1 MKSFSIMTNAV
12 DPVRHPSELALYI
25 HIPFCERK
33 CHYCDFTSGP
43 VSAASR
49 QTYLR
54 ALKQEI
60 FSSPWRGS
68 SARTV
73 FFGGGTPSELSISEM
88 LELVRTLGDHFTI
101 HRDAEWTLECNPGTA
116 TDSSYFVR
124 LLEMGFNRISIGVQ
138 SFHDNHLRSL
148 GRIHDAA
155 QARQTYDWIREAGFD
170 NVNIDLLFSLP
181 EQTLAEWKSDLIEV
195 FRLDPE
201 HLSLYGLSIEPGTE
215 FGHRHRRGELSEV
228 DEHRSADMYELTMEM
243 TAQTGYTQYEIS
255 NYARLDRKCLH
266 NLIYWRNEPY
276 LGFGVSAASYLNGL
290 RWRNTENLAA
300 YMDPVSSPIQLSS
313 KELLSP
319 REALGEEIMLRLQ
332 MEEGI
337 SISKLSFRYSLDVAS
352 LFSETLT
359 SLRFHGLVTGGL
371 DQVRLTERGKLL
383 ANEVCLQFL

>member
-1 MKSFSIMTNAV
+1 MKSFSNMSPSVN
-12 DPVRHPSELALYI
+12 PVCHFSELALYI

-43 VSAASR
+43 VSSASR

-54 ALKQEI
+54 ALKHEI
-60 FSSPWRGS
+60 SISPWRES

-88 LELVRTLGDHFTI
+88 LELVETLGDHFTI
-101 HRDAEWTLECNPGTA
+101 HKDAEWTLECNPSTA

-138 SFHDNHLRSL
+138 SFHDDHLRSL
-148 GRIHDAA
+148 GRIHNAA
-155 QARQTYDWIREAGFD
+155 QARQTYNWIREAGFD
-170 NVNIDLLFSLP
+170 NVNIDLIFSLP
-181 EQTLAEWKSDLIEV
+181 EQTLAEWKSDLMEA
-195 FRLDPE
+195 FQLNPE

-215 FGHRHRRGELSEV
+215 FGHRHRRGELSEL
-228 DEHRSADMYELTMEM
+228 DENGSADMYNLNMEM
-243 TAQTGYTQYEIS
+243 TAQTGYFQYEIS

-276 LGFGVSAASYLNGL
+276 LGFGVRAASYLDGL

-300 YMDPVSSPIQLSS
+300 YIDPVSSPIQRSS
-313 KELLSP
+313 SELLSP
-319 REALGEEIMLRLQ
+319 REALGEEIMLRLR

-337 SISKLSFRYSLDVAS
+337 SISKLSYRYSLDVAS
-352 LFSETLT
+352 LFSETLK
-359 SLRFHGLVTGGL
+359 SLRIHGLVTGGL
-371 DQVRLTERGKLL
+371 DQVRLTGRGKLL